1 MSLFASTVQKLNTD
15 THEQPNLSKSPLSVV
30 QKVECDASPFFFV
43 FCKHHPCHLAIDT
56 GAASSIVS
64 QSFVNRSGIAVKP
77 TLHSACSADISSL
90 LVLGKVHFMLNFGN
104 LNLAIT
110 ALVTVKLDCDISADI
125 SFYKANDIHVHL
137 TAETISIGS
146 TVNIPYGSKESSN
159 HANICRIDS
168 VLLCNDI
175 EKLWFPVTLW
185 SLNVNI

>member
-1 MSLFASTVQKLNTD
+1 
-15 THEQPNLSKSPLSVV
+15 
-30 QKVECDASPFFFV
+30 
-43 FCKHHPCHLAIDT
+43 
-56 GAASSIVS
+56 
-64 QSFVNRSGIAVKP
+64 
-77 TLHSACSADISSL
+77 
-90 LVLGKVHFMLNFGN
+90 MLNFGN

-125 SFYKANDIHVHL
+125 SFYKTNDIHVHL
-137 TAETISIGS
+137 KAETISIGS

-159 HANICRIDS
+159 HANIWRIDS